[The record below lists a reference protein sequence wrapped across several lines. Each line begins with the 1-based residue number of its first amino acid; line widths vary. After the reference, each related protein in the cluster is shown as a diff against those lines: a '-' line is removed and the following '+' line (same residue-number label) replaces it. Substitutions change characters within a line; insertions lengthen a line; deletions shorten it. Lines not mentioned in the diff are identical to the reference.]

1 MKNICN
7 EVFGPLPS
15 KKNFKSDRLRKL
27 NTAQNKEF
35 CLQRPEKIIIRLQR
49 PENII
54 IRLQRPE
61 NVIIRLQRPEN
72 VIIRLQRPR
81 NIIIRLHRGWKM
93 FLLGYTEAG
102 KYYY

>member
-1 MKNICN
+1 MKFLFLYP
-7 EVFGPLPS
+7 V
-15 KKNFKSDRLRKL
+15 KKNLKSDRLRKL

-49 PENII
+49 PENMI

-72 VIIRLQRPR
+72 VITVGAESMARRRFAADTAAPV
-81 NIIIRLHRGWKM
+81 
-93 FLLGYTEAG
+93 GYTF
-102 KYYY
+102 

>member
-7 EVFGPLPS
+7 EVFVPLPS
-15 KKNFKSDRLRKL
+15 KKNLKSDRLRKL

-35 CLQRPEKIIIRLQR
+35 CLQRPEKIILRLQR

-54 IRLQRPE
+54 IRLQRTENVINRLQRPK
-61 NVIIRLQRPEN
+61 NVIIRLH
-72 VIIRLQRPR
+72 RPR
-81 NIIIRLHRGWKM
+81 NIIIRLHRGRKM
-93 FLLGYTEAG
+93 LLLGYTEAG